1 MLYLFYNAD
10 LVETCKTKNTEAVG
24 YIDDVSIL
32 VVGSD
37 STYSAM

>member
-24 YIDDVSIL
+24 Y
-32 VVGSD
+32 
-37 STYSAM
+37 STYPRSGVR